1 MRVCEKDVDQAEI
14 DLVPWHH
21 IHHSGP
27 CLLEAFCLLLYVG
40 AVISEGDNDDDDDEN
55 GYCSTPTLMMM
66 MITLAHSA
74 GCFLS
79 RTL

>member
-1 MRVCEKDVDQAEI
+1 M
-14 DLVPWHH
+14 L
-21 IHHSGP
+21 S
-27 CLLEAFCLLLYVG
+27 
-40 AVISEGDNDDDDDEN
+40 AVISEGDNYDDDDDKSDDDEN
-55 GYCSTPTLMMM
+55 GYCSTPTLMT